1 MAVDTKAFF
10 KIGYGLYVITASQDG
25 RDNGMICNTVTQVTA
40 TPAQVAVTINKSNF
54 THDMIV
60 ATKRMN
66 VSVLDE
72 TAPFEV
78 FQRFGFHSG
87 RTVNKFDGVEVS
99 RSENGLPVLTKN
111 VNGLISLEV
120 TQMIDLGTHT
130 LFICSVTEA
139 KTLSSERTM
148 TYDYYQTN
156 VKPKPTATKKKGF
169 VCTICGYVYEGE
181 TLPADFVCPICK
193 HPASDFKPL

>member
-25 RDNGMICNTVTQVTA
+25 RDNGMICNTVTQVTS

-66 VSVLDE
+66 VNVLDE

-87 RTVNKFDGVEVS
+87 RTVNKFEGVEVA

-111 VNGLISLEV
+111 VNGLISLDV

-156 VKPKPTATKKKGF
+156 VKPKPAATKKKGF
-169 VCTICGYVYEGE
+169 VCTICGYIYEGD
-181 TLPADFVCPICK
+181 TLPADFICPICK

>member
-25 RDNGMICNTVTQVTA
+25 RDNGMICNTVTQVTS

-66 VSVLDE
+66 VNVLDE

-87 RTVNKFDGVEVS
+87 RTVNKFEGVEVA

-148 TYDYYQTN
+148 TYDYYQTK
-156 VKPKPTATKKKGF
+156 VKPKPAATKKKGF
-169 VCTICGYVYEGE
+169 VCTICGYIYEGE
-181 TLPADFVCPICK
+181 TLPDDFICPICK